1 MCLTFFGVNLMNYL
15 SGLGLVVVGLC
26 WIVCL
31 AGYLTLF
38 GDWLAHRLDGKLKR
52 ARWVVLLNHQ
62 IVRRVR

>member
-1 MCLTFFGVNLMNYL
+1 MNYL

-31 AGYLTLF
+31 AGYLTMF
-38 GDWLAHRLDGKLKR
+38 GDWLTHRLDGKLKR